1 MKTVFFL
8 SVLSSSLLFTGCGEA
23 EQTQG
28 PSGKDGYNSLV
39 KINEEPIGDNC
50 EFGGKSIS
58 TGIDTNNNTILEED
72 EVVSKEYLCNATNGL
87 DGSDGEH
94 GEDGSDGEDGLDG
107 TNGTTALIL
116 SEVLPVGSSQ
126 CANGGFLY
134 KLGLDSN
141 NNNQLDE
148 SEIISTQY
156 LCNGL
161 NGNDGADSAVKIVT
175 IVQLETGDSICPSG
189 GQLYTSGYD
198 LNVNNQLDE
207 VEITERNYICSD
219 EDNTT
224 TPTSPIKH
232 SSTLELHQV
241 SQKIFSDATDADK
254 TAAEN
259 ALELKLAVLAA
270 NDADMQAFVQSLKD
284 SGQTDAEIIAAIANE
299 MVNGETAVN
308 GSSNRSA
315 LLDKIKS
322 GLIDVMD
329 SDLGG
334 KIIGAAFD
342 VVLNSEGVTV
352 VMLDAARG
360 SRTITQVMI
369 DAIDRN
375 MDLLTKMR
383 PMLESNKEF
392 GEKFAALAYEMYPE
406 TKEGAPDMGN
416 FFFFSIV
423 TGPLY
428 SSLTDAMLLSNV
440 EANHHE
446 SVEHSTTGYIGLLM
460 ERYAKDFFIKPG
472 TGVNSISGY
481 GKTDAFSSLMFDT
494 GVNVDYNSTTNT
506 FTGHGDA
513 NELANEQ
520 LFYAMFKTPGST
532 NSFVAAMEQL
542 DVPTRTMFMD
552 KIFMG
557 LEEGKERDTVQGY
570 LNVISIGASMYDGIY
585 GEKDAETGVRGN
597 AYGFGAYTKG
607 LIDLA
612 KIIPSDKY
620 MTYGKA
626 FMDAGYTYALYNGID
641 IWSGI
646 NEETQ
651 NAWNGHKAT
660 AILSSSRSAGLGLI
674 GSDWLDDYTDL
685 FIAGWGNISLTDVYD
700 AAFDENS
707 SIIGEINAQAN
718 VAYQTVLDGRNEV
731 NETVYSTVLSNGTH
745 IDQTVY
751 GFHGLMELAMQED
764 LYAYKCSNRPFT
776 AAGDIYT
783 ATCENNE
790 SYTMDN
796 AKETIVL
803 PPFSQI
809 TWEYAYGSAKEGVVN
824 YWNNDVD
831 AQWLADLSDQELVKE
846 YFYPDAN
853 NSYIPNWL
861 MGINWLKAP
870 ANVGQSNY
878 ETIDWSFDAGYMDIY
893 VVSDNADL
901 IDQFDLAQTAAP
913 VKTITMEKVE
923 MGSDA
928 IIIVDANGQLDGRY
942 VYKVRVVSPKDTE
955 AALAYLNGL
964 VDSTKNLVGID
975 ATNVAKTLVTHED

>member
-1 MKTVFFL
+1 MNNWKQYAG
-8 SVLSSSLLFTGCGEA
+8 SVLLAGLLLQGCGSSEESTAPKA
-23 EQTQG
+23 E
-28 PSGKDGYNSLV
+28 
-39 KINEEPIGDNC
+39 
-50 EFGGKSIS
+50 
-58 TGIDTNNNTILEED
+58 
-72 EVVSKEYLCNATNGL
+72 ATN
-87 DGSDGEH
+87 
-94 GEDGSDGEDGLDG
+94 
-107 TNGTTALIL
+107 
-116 SEVLPVGSSQ
+116 SS
-126 CANGGFLY
+126 A
-134 KLGLDSN
+134 
-141 NNNQLDE
+141 
-148 SEIISTQY
+148 T
-156 LCNGL
+156 
-161 NGNDGADSAVKIVT
+161 
-175 IVQLETGDSICPSG
+175 
-189 GQLYTSGYD
+189 
-198 LNVNNQLDE
+198 
-207 VEITERNYICSD
+207 
-219 EDNTT
+219 
-224 TPTSPIKH
+224 
-232 SSTLELHQV
+232 TLEIHQAA
-241 SQKIFSDATDADK
+241 QAIFNDATDADK

-270 NDADMQAFVQSLKD
+270 NDADMKAFVESLKD
-284 SGQTDAEIIAAIANE
+284 NGQTDAEIIAAIANE
-299 MVNGETAVN
+299 MVNGASSAN
-308 GSSNRSA
+308 GAANRAS
-315 LLDKIKS
+315 LLDSVKS
-322 GLIDVMD
+322 GLTDILDT
-329 SDLGG
+329 SLGG
-334 KIIGAAFD
+334 KITGAAFD

-352 VMLDAARG
+352 VMLDAARA
-360 SRTITQVMI
+360 SRTTTQIMI
-369 DAIDRN
+369 DAIGRN
-375 MDLLTKMR
+375 PDLLTKMR
-383 PMLESNKEF
+383 PMLETNQEF
-392 GEKFAALAYEMYPE
+392 GEKFAALAYEMYPG
-406 TKEGAPDMGN
+406 TKDGAPDMGN
-416 FFFFSIV
+416 FFFSIV

-428 SSLTDAMLLSNV
+428 SSLTDAMLLSSRDYTAPKKYQIG
-440 EANHHE
+440 E
-446 SVEHSTTGYIGLLM
+446 VEHSTTAYMGLLM

-472 TGVNSISGY
+472 TGVTPIAGY
-481 GKTDAFSSLMFDT
+481 GNTDAFSALMFDT

-513 NELANEQ
+513 NELSNEQ
-520 LFYAMFKTPGST
+520 LFYALFKTPVST
-532 NSFVAAMEQL
+532 NSFVGAMEKL

-557 LEEGKERDTVQGY
+557 LEEGKDRDTVQGY

-585 GEKDAETGVRGN
+585 GEKDASGVRGN
-597 AYGFGAYTKG
+597 AYGFGAYTDG
-607 LIDLA
+607 FIGFA
-612 KIIPSDKY
+612 KLIPSDKY

-626 FMDAGYTYALYNGID
+626 FMDAGYAYASYNGINVWD
-641 IWSGI
+641 GI
-646 NEETQ
+646 SEAAQ
-651 NAWNGHKAT
+651 NAWNGYNTDANAT
-660 AILSSSRSAGLGLI
+660 AATSSSRSAGLGLL
-674 GSDWLDDYTDL
+674 GSDWFDDTVDL
-685 FIAGWGNISLTDVYD
+685 FLAGWSQVSLGD
-700 AAFDENS
+700 AFDAFMDGNRSVVAELKDQ
-707 SIIGEINAQAN
+707 GN
-718 VAYQTVLDGRNEV
+718 VVYNTVLDGRNDQ
-731 NETVYSTVLSNGTH
+731 NETVYPTEITNGTH
-745 IDQTVY
+745 INQTVY

-764 LYAYKCSNRPFT
+764 LYAYKCGNRPFT

-942 VYKVRVVSPKDTE
+942 VYKIRVVSPEDTE

-964 VDSTKNLVGID
+964 VDSAKNLVGID
-975 ATNVAKTLVTHED
+975 ATNAGDTVATAE